1 MQQPAMNHLEAT
13 KPKRVEVAQQLLGF
27 LERMNSGVDPITGLD
42 AQTLILQALEH
53 YGDIASKQ
61 QLSQITAQKNL
72 DNQEVKS
79 QNVQLVQDKD
89 RLNHDK

>member
-1 MQQPAMNHLEAT
+1 MNHLEAT

-53 YGDIASKQ
+53 YGDIASK
-61 QLSQITAQKNL
+61 
-72 DNQEVKS
+72 
-79 QNVQLVQDKD
+79 
-89 RLNHDK
+89 